1 MTKHLFW
8 ICILLIQSNAFSQ
21 DFEGTTALR
30 SQAEVDQF
38 GLDHPNSFYPYS
50 IGIYGTDI
58 KNLNSIAHISSIG
71 GSLEI
76 RVTGTIDL
84 SALKNLKII
93 KGRLTV
99 NDVPLT
105 NFNALSNLEEL
116 GSLEVYANNLLTE
129 LPQLQNIKV
138 LDELYLFNNPSLQD
152 CSGISELTEI
162 RQHAS
167 IEFTALKDLNFLK
180 NIEKVGGLLSIKYN
194 KQLVN
199 INSLQKLSS
208 VGIEMHIVSNP
219 LLADCAIEIVC
230 KLSKANKLLISENAG
245 NCLNREQIANVCS
258 ALPVT
263 LSTFKAFTENSTIR
277 IQWTTLS
284 EIYSSYFEI
293 QQSTNGKNWHV
304 IGRIPAKMN
313 SDKKTLYEFTQNNPA
328 PGNNYYRLKMIDQDN
343 SFSFS
348 RIIKVNFDGDSGSL
362 VYPNPVSK
370 TLYLRSGSQIK
381 SVKIFN
387 ANGLFQ
393 GSPEITSTNTIP
405 VDTMNEGIYVLKIT
419 RTDES
424 TSTEKFQVKH

>member
-8 ICILLIQSNAFSQ
+8 ICLLLVQSKVFSQ
-21 DFEGTTALR
+21 EFEGTTALR

-50 IGIYGTDI
+50 IGVYGTGI
-58 KNLNSIAHISSIG
+58 NNLNSIAHISSIG

-76 RVTGTIDL
+76 RGTGTIDL

-116 GSLEVYANNLLTE
+116 GSLDVYANDLLTE
-129 LPQLQNIKV
+129 LPKFQNIKV
-138 LDELYLFNNPSLQD
+138 LDELELFNNPSLQD

-167 IEFTALKDLNFLK
+167 VEFTALKDLGFLE
-180 NIEKVGGLLSIKYN
+180 NLEKVGGLLSIKYN
-194 KQLVN
+194 TQLVN

-219 LLADCAIEIVC
+219 LLADCAIKIVC
-230 KLSKANKLLISENAG
+230 SLSKANKLVISENMG
-245 NCLNREQIANVCS
+245 NCQNREQIANACS
-258 ALPVT
+258 VLPVT
-263 LSTFKAFTENSTIR
+263 LSTFKAFPENNTVR

-293 QQSTNGKNWHV
+293 QQSSNGKNWHLV
-304 IGRIPAKMN
+304 GSITAKMN
-313 SDKKTLYEFTQNNPA
+313 SDTETSYEFTQNNPA
-328 PGNNYYRLKMIDQDN
+328 HGTNYYRLKMIDQDH

-348 RIIKVNFDGDSGSL
+348 RIVQINFDGDSGL
-362 VYPNPVSK
+362 LIYPNPVSGY
-370 TLYLRSGSQIK
+370 LYLRGISKIK

-387 ANGLFQ
+387 ENGLFY
-393 GSPEITSTNTIP
+393 GSPEITSTNTIQ
-405 VDTMNEGIYVLKIT
+405 VDTMDEGIYVLKIT

-424 TSTEKFQVKH
+424 ISTKKFQVKH